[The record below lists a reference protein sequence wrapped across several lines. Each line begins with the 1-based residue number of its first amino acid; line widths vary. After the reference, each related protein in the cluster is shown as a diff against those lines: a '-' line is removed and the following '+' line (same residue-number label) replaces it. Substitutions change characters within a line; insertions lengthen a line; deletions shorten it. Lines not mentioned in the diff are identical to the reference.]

1 MKSFWVAV
9 VIAVLLIGGGIL
21 FNQNIDHVTREMS
34 CKEEK
39 ITALIK
45 ERDFKAAEKEI
56 NGLKKYI
63 DEKMIVLASVVDHKN
78 IDDIELC
85 VAEIEGYVKE
95 KDKAEALTRCKKLE
109 HLINHLPINYR
120 VTLQNIL

>member
-9 VIAVLLIGGGIL
+9 VIAVLLIGGGVL
-21 FNQNIDHVTREMS
+21 FNRNIDTVTREMGG
-34 CKEEK
+34 KQEK
-39 ITALIK
+39 IAELIDNK
-45 ERDFKAAEKEI
+45 NYIEAEREI
-56 NGLKKYI
+56 EDLSKYI

-85 VAEIEGYVKE
+85 VAEIEGYAKE
-95 KDKAEALTRCKKLE
+95 EHRAEALTKCKKLE
-109 HLINHLPINYR
+109 HLINHLPVNYR

>member
-1 MKSFWVAV
+1 MKSFWAAV

-21 FNQNIDHVTREMS
+21 FNMNIDQVTQEMGQ
-34 CKEEK
+34 KEEK
-39 ITALIK
+39 ITALIEK
-45 ERDFKAAEKEI
+45 RNFNGAKKEI
-56 NGLKKYI
+56 EGLKKYI

-85 VAEIEGYVKE
+85 IAEIEGYAKE
-95 KDKAEALTRCKKLE
+95 EARTDALTRCKKLE
-109 HLINHLPINYR
+109 HLINHLPINYK

>member
-1 MKSFWVAV
+1 MKSFWAAV

-21 FNQNIDHVTREMS
+21 FNQNIDHVTQELAD
-34 CKEEK
+34 KEGK
-39 ITALIK
+39 ITSLIEK
-45 ERDFKAAEKEI
+45 RDFKSAEKEI
-56 NGLKKYI
+56 QEIKKYI

-85 VAEIEGYVKE
+85 VAEIEGYAKE
-95 KDKAEALTRCKKLE
+95 KKKADALTRCKKLE